1 MAKGQITTKGREKLC
16 KGHAGQIQLPKI
28 KYMALG
34 TGGTDSAGDPIPV
47 LGTEEGLRN
56 EVIRKEIEKIEFPIQ
71 TTGRYSVTLKKD
83 ELAGVSISEQ
93 GLLDE
98 SGDLILYKTFFPKMK
113 DDDMEFCF
121 LMDEI
126 F

>member
-1 MAKGQITTKGREKLC
+1 MAKGQITTTGREKLC
-16 KGHAGQIQLPKI
+16 KAHAGQCTLPKI

-34 TGGTDSAGDPIPV
+34 SGGIDSTGTVIPAI
-47 LGTEEGLRN
+47 GTEEGLRK
-56 EVIRKEIEKIEFPIQ
+56 EIYRKEIEQIEFPIE
-71 TTGRYSVTLKKD
+71 TTGRYSITLKKD
-83 ELAGVSISEQ
+83 ELAGASISEQ

-98 SGDLILYKTFFPKMK
+98 EGDLILYKTFLPKLK

-121 LMDEI
+121 DMDEI